1 MDNYVLILHVAV
13 FAASFLQAA
22 TGIGFGLLAGPIIL
36 IVTNNGSAI
45 QVSILLSLLIALVL
59 APSLFGRTDKVLLK
73 HLLIGTVP
81 GLPLGI
87 AVFLLVGVDMLKLL
101 AGLAVL
107 FMALITTGVLKF
119 SSKDGAPATGRV
131 NGRAKDLAVG
141 VVSGAMCSSLGMP
154 GPVVAAR
161 MMVLDQGKDSLRA
174 TVLVMF
180 VFSYLAAIAVQ
191 AAMVGLDGDGL
202 TLTAILAPAT
212 LIGVF
217 CGKFAVEWISERA
230 FRRIISVMLL
240 ATAAS
245 LLFVSGRSLLFS

>member
-1 MDNYVLILHVAV
+1 MDNYVLALHLAV
-13 FAASFLQAA
+13 FAASFFQAA
-22 TGIGFGLLAGPIIL
+22 TGIGFGLIAGPIIL
-36 IVTNNGSAI
+36 MVTNNGSAI

-59 APSLFGRTDKVLLK
+59 APSLYGRTDKILLK
-73 HLLIGTVP
+73 RLLIGTLP

-87 AVFLLVGVDMLKLL
+87 AVFLLAGVDGLKLL

-119 SSKDGAPATGRV
+119 LPKHGAPDNA
-131 NGRAKDLAVG
+131 RAMDLAVG

-161 MMVLDQGKDSLRA
+161 MMVLEQPKHTLRA

-180 VFSYLAAIAVQ
+180 VFSYIAAIAVQ
-191 AAMVGLDGDGL
+191 AAMVGLSGDGL
-202 TLTAILAPAT
+202 TLTATLAPAT
-212 LIGVF
+212 LVGVF
-217 CGKFAVEWISERA
+217 CGKFSVEWISERA

-245 LLFVSGRSLLFS
+245 LLIVSGRSLLFS

>member
-1 MDNYVLILHVAV
+1 MDFYVLVLHVAV
-13 FAASFLQAA
+13 FVASFFQAA

-36 IVTNNGSAI
+36 MVTNDGSAI
-45 QVSILLSLLIALVL
+45 QISILLSLLIALVL

-73 HLLIGTVP
+73 RLLIGTLP

-87 AVFLLVGVDMLKLL
+87 AIFLLVGVDGLKLL

-107 FMALITTGVLKF
+107 FMALITTGIVKF
-119 SSKDGAPATGRV
+119 SSRHGAPA
-131 NGRAKDLAVG
+131 NARAKDLAVG

-161 MMVLDQGKDSLRA
+161 MMVLEQGKESLRA

-180 VFSYLAAIAVQ
+180 VFSYIAAIAVQ
-191 AAMVGLDGDGL
+191 QVMVGLTAD
-202 TLTAILAPAT
+202 TLLRTATLAPAT

-217 CGKFAVEWISERA
+217 CGKLAVEWISERA

-240 ATAAS
+240 ATAGS
-245 LLFVSGRSLLFS
+245 LLLVSGRSLLSAL